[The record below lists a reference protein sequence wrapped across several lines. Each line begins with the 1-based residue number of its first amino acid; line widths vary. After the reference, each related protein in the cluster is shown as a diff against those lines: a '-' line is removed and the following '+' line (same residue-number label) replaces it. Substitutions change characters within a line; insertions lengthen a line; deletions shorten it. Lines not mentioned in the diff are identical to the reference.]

1 MLLIL
6 SLEQSDN
13 MSELELELSPI
24 GVIGEKVNDFLSN
37 EFKLFALNLFSLKLE
52 ILLLRE
58 LKLSILSDWNEQFLR
73 LVVVGRRRV
82 DCVNS
87 SIDGWLKL
95 YRVIVCELEKLEL
108 FVFVF
113 MPLVLVF
120 LVMLCGLS
128 KNELR

>member
-1 MLLIL
+1 
-6 SLEQSDN
+6 